1 MGVWLLASHA
11 IRTPWQVGIGEQ
23 GGGDVGGETTSSR
36 VIETVTKGRRPRR
49 ENR

>member
-1 MGVWLLASHA
+1 MGDWPLASHA

-36 VIETVTKGRRPRR
+36 VNETVTKGRKPRR